1 MDINLQIKGIK
12 STIDNMKLQIEN
24 IEIQN
29 NNPMFQMMMNPVG
42 DQLLNLS
49 IQMLNSGFQLFN
61 YAINLTMNGSKFFM
75 QLQKISEQINSE
87 INSFNIK
94 NMNQQM
100 IQQQMLQQQMM
111 QQQMMQQQILN
122 QQMMQPQIEHNQ
134 NGFGKKLN
142 VIFLQGQF
150 GNKRI
155 NLIVGK
161 EITIKQLLDKYMDE
175 VYGYENEEI
184 VFVCN
189 AKIIERNNNS
199 KVLDYIK
206 IFSGTTLFINVSSI
220 KNLP

>member
-1 MDINLQIKGIK
+1 MDINLQIQGIK

-111 QQQMMQQQILN
+111 QQKMLH
-122 QQMMQPQIEHNQ
+122 QQMIQPQMENNQ
-134 NGFGKKLN
+134 IQSVKKVN
-142 VIFLQGQF
+142 VPFRNLDGSQ
-150 GNKRI
+150 I
-155 NLIVGK
+155 NIIV
-161 EITIKQLLDKYMDE
+161 EEDITVKQILDKYMSR

-184 VFVCN
+184 KFIC
-189 AKIIERNNNS
+189 NS
-199 KVLDYIK
+199 KILIRNSSTKLLDYLECHAQ
-206 IFSGTTLFINVSSI
+206 TQTLPLINTFT
-220 KNLP
+220 

>member
-1 MDINLQIKGIK
+1 MDINLQIQGIK

-100 IQQQMLQQQMM
+100 IQQQMLQQQIIRQQMI
-111 QQQMMQQQILN
+111 QQQMMQHQIKNNKMEL
-122 QQMMQPQIEHNQ
+122 
-134 NGFGKKLN
+134 GKKIN
-142 VIFLQGQF
+142 VTFRNLDGSQ
-150 GNKRI
+150 I
-155 NLIVGK
+155 NIIV
-161 EITIKQLLDKYMDE
+161 EEDITVKQILDKYMSR
-175 VYGYENEEI
+175 VYGMDM
-184 VFVCN
+184 
-189 AKIIERNNNS
+189 KIKKLN
-199 KVLDYIK
+199 
-206 IFSGTTLFINVSSI
+206 LFAIQ
-220 KNLP
+220 KY